1 MKIVFNNKS
10 LCWEPCHYE
19 YFGFNES
26 DTDNIHSFLLFGQK
40 TCRVF
45 RIYGV
50 DISVMDGVL
59 HQIANTI
66 FSMALCNIL
75 KLKGT
80 IFVVDVEL
88 IILIWP
94 LHYHLKR
101 LWPKLPTCVCWLLPF
116 FPLLPNIWPLSI
128 CSKASIFSPLKK
140 YTYVIC

>member
-1 MKIVFNNKS
+1 MYLTISHFVGNHATMNILGSMRVTLTTSIVSCYLVKR
-10 LCWEPCHYE
+10 LA
-19 YFGFNES
+19 GFS
-26 DTDNIHSFLLFGQK
+26 GFMALTFLLW
-40 TCRVF
+40 T
-45 RIYGV
+45 
-50 DISVMDGVL
+50 
-59 HQIANTI
+59 A
-66 FSMALCNIL
+66 FSIKMQTLSSMPLCNIL